1 MTKTNQTD
9 SITWFQF
16 NNIFP
21 IIVTFIGL
29 SLSFVAWTT
38 RVSVL
43 ETKMDI
49 VIQQQKEI
57 LAKYSGVET
66 RYGELS
72 LKVQELQT
80 ILKLR

>member
-1 MTKTNQTD
+1 MKDNNTI
-9 SITWFQF
+9 SWFQF

-21 IIVTFIGL
+21 IVI
-29 SLSFVAWTT
+29 SFVGIAFSFAAWTS

-80 ILKLR
+80 KVSLR